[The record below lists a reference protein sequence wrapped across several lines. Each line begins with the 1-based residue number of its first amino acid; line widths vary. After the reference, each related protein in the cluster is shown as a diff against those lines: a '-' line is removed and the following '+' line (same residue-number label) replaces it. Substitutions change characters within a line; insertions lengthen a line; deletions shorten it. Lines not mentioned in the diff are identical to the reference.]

1 MPKGLSFR
9 TQADS
14 REPQFHSF
22 LITREDGSRTYGFV
36 HTFYEEVTSPQI
48 CSAMQTLYQM
58 HQAENPS
65 SATPSASSSS
75 SSSMDSQASSLDEA
89 EWAG

>member
-36 HTFYEEVTSPQI
+36 HTLPDAPGREPVLRHPLLLFLFLQYGLS
-48 CSAMQTLYQM
+48 
-58 HQAENPS
+58 
-65 SATPSASSSS
+65 
-75 SSSMDSQASSLDEA
+75 
-89 EWAG
+89 G